1 MEKVYLTD
9 LPNFVNSVYINFYI
23 NQASLTIGYTNARF
37 TCRHSS
43 LMGMSNGVK
52 WGKQAQPRWSTVR
65 GRGEKRGREADEFY
79 KRSFW
84 LS

>member
-9 LPNFVNSVYINFYI
+9 LPNFVNYVYINFYI
-23 NQASLTIGYTNARF
+23 NQASLTIGYTNVRF

-52 WGKQAQPRWSTVR
+52 WGKQA
-65 GRGEKRGREADEFY
+65 
-79 KRSFW
+79 
-84 LS
+84 